1 MNIKQL
7 NKYRYLGLN
16 IAYYRKE
23 RGLSQEALAE
33 LVNISRTH
41 MSRIE
46 TADCAVS
53 LDVVFD
59 ICDALNVPPS
69 KIFDFRGAVAKFFF
83 AAALLLHPEHSIS
96 RPRLPVTAQIFT
108 LGHSKADRGIFPGL
122 PVDNFLC
129 STTTKLFSQNNGFPA
144 CFFAASSTAS

>member
-1 MNIKQL
+1 MQKQQHS
-7 NKYRYLGLN
+7 KYRHLGLN

-23 RGLSQEALAE
+23 KGLSQSKLAE

-59 ICDALNVPPS
+59 ICDALCIKPA
-69 KIFDFRGAVAKFFF
+69 KLFDFR
-83 AAALLLHPEHSIS
+83 E
-96 RPRLPVTAQIFT
+96 
-108 LGHSKADRGIFPGL
+108 
-122 PVDNFLC
+122 
-129 STTTKLFSQNNGFPA
+129 
-144 CFFAASSTAS
+144 